1 MDYDEACHTNG
12 EMWSVIYRTLK
23 EIREVRE
30 LLCTD
35 ELEKVSQKME
45 LIEKEIDILSVLIFY
60 LWQYVT
66 MYCVFCEWC
75 VMCKALKQINKK
87 DDG

>member
-66 MYCVFCEWC
+66 MYCVLWVACH
-75 VMCKALKQINKK
+75 M
-87 DDG
+87 

>member
-60 LWQYVT
+60 LWQYVAI
-66 MYCVFCEWC
+66 YCVFVSGVSC
-75 VMCKALKQINKK
+75 VKL
-87 DDG
+87 

>member
-66 MYCVFCEWC
+66 MCCVFMSG
-75 VMCKALKQINKK
+75 VSYVKL
-87 DDG
+87 

>member
-1 MDYDEACHTNG
+1 MDYDEAYHTNG

-60 LWQYVT
+60 L
-66 MYCVFCEWC
+66 
-75 VMCKALKQINKK
+75 
-87 DDG
+87 

>member
-45 LIEKEIDILSVLIFY
+45 LIEKEIDILSVLIFH
-60 LWQYVT
+60 L
-66 MYCVFCEWC
+66 
-75 VMCKALKQINKK
+75 
-87 DDG
+87 

>member
-45 LIEKEIDILSVLIFY
+45 LIEKEIYILSVFNLLLVTICHDVLRFVSGMS
-60 LWQYVT
+60 YV
-66 MYCVFCEWC
+66 
-75 VMCKALKQINKK
+75 KL
-87 DDG
+87 

>member
-35 ELEKVSQKME
+35 ELEKVSQKMTQIRNFGFMPLSE
-45 LIEKEIDILSVLIFY
+45 LL
-60 LWQYVT
+60 
-66 MYCVFCEWC
+66 
-75 VMCKALKQINKK
+75 
-87 DDG
+87 

>member
-12 EMWSVIYRTLK
+12 EMWSVIYCTLK

-60 LWQYVT
+60 L
-66 MYCVFCEWC
+66 
-75 VMCKALKQINKK
+75 
-87 DDG
+87 